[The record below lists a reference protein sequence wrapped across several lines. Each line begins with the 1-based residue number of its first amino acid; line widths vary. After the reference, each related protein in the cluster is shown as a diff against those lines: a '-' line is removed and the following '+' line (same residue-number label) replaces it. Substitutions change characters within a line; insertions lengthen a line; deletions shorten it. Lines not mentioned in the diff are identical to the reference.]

1 MNKRTLAATK
11 YQLWESRTAVITFY
25 IVLLLVFLCN
35 IILNQVATADG
46 GGSQNN
52 YDGISF
58 IFLFVAG
65 ITTFGQ
71 ELRLYLQCGLSRKQL
86 TISLLLSM
94 LGLSLIMTVC
104 DFVFHLF
111 ITAAAPFAHGVV
123 LPMMGQMLYP
133 GTNVLV
139 RLLVHFFALTMFSY
153 LGLLISAIFFQIPKK
168 FRWIYCAGLPVGAIA
183 LSIRVALDLGS
194 ERVTSLFL
202 TFFGSPLH
210 AIGSFSLIT
219 VVLLLIS
226 HFLTMRSYLR

>member
-35 IILNQVATADG
+35 IILNQVATADD
-46 GGSQNN
+46 GGSHNN

-153 LGLLISAIFFQIPKK
+153 LVLPDPQKVPL
-168 FRWIYCAGLPVGAIA
+168 IYCAGLPVGAIA

-226 HFLTMRSYLR
+226 HFLTMRTYLR